1 MTDERLDR
9 LIDAHL
15 DGEMT
20 EAERR
25 ELEERLLH
33 SAADR
38 VRFWE
43 LAETHAALH
52 EVLQR
57 RLAASAALAE
67 TSPRA
72 ALPAARRQRLTGSR
86 RWIPFA
92 VGSCAA
98 LLGLLVW
105 AMRPASKPH
114 RGGEALSGRGY
125 VAELRRTD
133 GAVWA
138 PGSPRLEEGQMLRA
152 SALKLVAGRV
162 ELRFFDGATVAMQG
176 PAAFRV
182 LSEDRMLL
190 EGGVASADV
199 PPSAIGFT
207 IVTPESEV
215 RDLGTRFGVA
225 VKDSGVTETHVFEGK
240 VDVFPGV
247 PSGETGK
254 ARRLLAPE
262 AIAVGPQWG
271 QVAAIEARP
280 AAFPLPVRS
289 LEIALPCGGFE
300 PDVPGW
306 GDSNGEPPREF
317 GVWGGA
323 LCERTGTQDGIVPRS
338 GTGMLHFLKASRSLT
353 PGVDALASER
363 WCWIDLRPYRAQ
375 WQNRRVTAEFSA
387 WFNNLPG
394 DRHKLTGHRVIAATF
409 GPSNQPGPETWWLRL
424 DRKKPGCSLSNS
436 ETEIRPDDDVTTWER
451 VATTVTIPP
460 DAELLMLAVHVRSE
474 EPDPTRRCYDGAYC
488 DDPELTIHLGD
499 AISPGPLA
507 AAKNSKKPV
516 PPSKQR
522 KPRP

>member
-1 MTDERLDR
+1 MTDESLDR

-15 DGEMT
+15 NGEMT
-20 EAERR
+20 EAERH

-38 VRFWE
+38 ARFWQ
-43 LAETHAALH
+43 LAETHAVLH
-52 EVLQR
+52 EALQR
-57 RLAASAALAE
+57 QLAGSA
-67 TSPRA
+67 PRA
-72 ALPAARRQRLTGSR
+72 DILPRVPLPVAWSRRLTGSR

-98 LLGLLVW
+98 LLALLVW
-105 AMRPASKPH
+105 AMRPAPQSH
-114 RGGEALSGRGY
+114 RGGEAPSGRGY
-125 VAELRRTD
+125 VAELRRAD

-162 ELRFFDGATVAMQG
+162 ELRFFEGATVAMQG

-182 LSEDRMLL
+182 LSADRMLL

-215 RDLGTRFGVA
+215 RDRGTRFGVA

-254 ARRLLAPE
+254 ARRLLASE

-289 LEIALPCGGFE
+289 LEIAVPCRGFE
-300 PDVPGW
+300 LDAPAW
-306 GDSNGEPPREF
+306 GDSNGEPPRAF

-323 LCERTGTQDGIVPRS
+323 LCERTGAQDGIVPRT
-338 GTGMLHFLKASRSLT
+338 GAGMLHFLEASKSLT
-353 PGVDALASER
+353 PGVNALASER
-363 WCWIDLRPYRAQ
+363 WCWIDLRPYRGQ

-394 DRHKLTGHRVIAATF
+394 DRHKLTAHRVIAATF
-409 GPSNQPGPETWWLRL
+409 GPGSQPGPETWWLRL

-436 ETEIRPDDDVTTWER
+436 ETEIRPDDDVTTWEL

-460 DAELLMLAVHVRSE
+460 DAELLMLAVHIRSD
-474 EPDPTRRCYDGAYC
+474 EPDSARRCYDGAYC
-488 DDPELTIHLGD
+488 DDAQLTIRLGE

-507 AAKNSKKPV
+507 AAKHSKEPV
-516 PPSKQR
+516 PPSKQQ
-522 KPRP
+522 KSRP

>member
-409 GPSNQPGPETWWLRL
+409 GPSNQPGSETWWLRL

-507 AAKNSKKPV
+507 ATKNSKKPV

-522 KPRP
+522 KPLP